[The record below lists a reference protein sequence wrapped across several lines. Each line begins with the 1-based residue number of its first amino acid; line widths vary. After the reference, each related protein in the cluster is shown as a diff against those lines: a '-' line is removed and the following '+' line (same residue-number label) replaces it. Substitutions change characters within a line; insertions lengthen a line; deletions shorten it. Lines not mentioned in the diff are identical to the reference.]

1 MQLWWIQHRW
11 KIYCR
16 SWYLFVTLPVGV
28 VGLVSFWRGRS
39 VTCQCWILEFGFV
52 LQIFIF
58 SVALLKYYFRLW
70 SLELFLQLFF
80 FLLPWK
86 PFFLNCGVYISPAGD
101 GFAGQSSLGA
111 APVDCLSVETFHKI
125 ILVDFL
131 SVDTFNKI
139 ILVDCLSVDSEI
151 FRKSGNSSNNF
162 HAYMQC

>member
-1 MQLWWIQHRW
+1 MFC
-11 KIYCR
+11 K
-16 SWYLFVTLPVGV
+16 SLF
-28 VGLVSFWRGRS
+28 
-39 VTCQCWILEFGFV
+39 
-52 LQIFIF
+52 
-58 SVALLKYYFRLW
+58 FRLLCLNIILDCGVW
-70 SLELFLQLFF
+70 NCFCKSSFLCCFANH
-80 FLLPWK
+80 
-86 PFFLNCGVYISPAGD
+86 FLNCGVYISPAGD